1 MSDPL
6 VSIVLPTF
14 NGSRYINDSIHS
26 CVEQTYTNWEL
37 IIVDDHSNDST
48 PQIIAEWTRKDP
60 RIRSI
65 RNPSNLRLPA
75 SLNRGFAKASGTYLT
90 WTSDDN
96 LYRFSALQRM
106 VTFLEGNLDYGLVY
120 TDFTEIDNSGY
131 HVQNVCAASPG
142 RLAIGNCVRACFL
155 YRKAVAEHVGAYRED
170 LFLVEDWDYWLRIAR
185 RFRLEVLHA
194 DSYLY
199 RLHSKSLTSTQ
210 TAQVR
215 TAVRKLLIEHL
226 PHMQW
231 AGNRNRALGYIKLAC
246 FAEEEKDW
254 RKARLYFKMALRLS
268 PITSMWHCRRRALG
282 LMIGDRLANDAI
294 RFTRLMGRRTRRSI
308 SRLSTFF

>member
-65 RNPSNLRLPA
+65 RNPNNLRLPA
-75 SLNRGFAKASGTYLT
+75 SLNRGFAEASGTYLT

-120 TDFTEIDNSGY
+120 TDFSEIDEKERGG
-131 HVQNVCAASPG
+131 ASRRVSTRFVPSR
-142 RLAIGNCVRACFL
+142 RLGL
-155 YRKAVAEHVGAYRED
+155 
-170 LFLVEDWDYWLRIAR
+170 LVEDSPKVSTCRVAR
-185 RFRLEVLHA
+185 
-194 DSYLY
+194 
-199 RLHSKSLTSTQ
+199 
-210 TAQVR
+210 
-215 TAVRKLLIEHL
+215 
-226 PHMQW
+226 
-231 AGNRNRALGYIKLAC
+231 
-246 FAEEEKDW
+246 
-254 RKARLYFKMALRLS
+254 
-268 PITSMWHCRRRALG
+268 
-282 LMIGDRLANDAI
+282 
-294 RFTRLMGRRTRRSI
+294 
-308 SRLSTFF
+308 